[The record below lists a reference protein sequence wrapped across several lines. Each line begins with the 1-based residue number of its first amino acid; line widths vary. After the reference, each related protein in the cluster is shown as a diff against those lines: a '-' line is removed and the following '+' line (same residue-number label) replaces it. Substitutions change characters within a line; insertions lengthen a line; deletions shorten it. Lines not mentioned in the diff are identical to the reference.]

1 MEEDILIERYFKEE
15 LSAIEKAVFK
25 KRLEADIEFR
35 IKVDFEKELF
45 NSYNNDSWD
54 FSIDESENI
63 DEIESFFKD
72 VEIKKI
78 KETIKEGNNAFKKKK
93 KAKERFFYFI
103 SIAASIALLVGLFW
117 FSNSEFE
124 SSYDVLYSEYIKQT
138 KLPGFV
144 NRGENDAMVNL
155 VEAEKS
161 FKNREFKIAL
171 KGFNENLQKD
181 KKNSTVYVYCA
192 ISYIELEEYVNADQ
206 ILDSLISSDL
216 IDSQKGYWIKSLSLV
231 KQNKLEEAKVVL
243 NFIIDKAYYNKEKAK
258 ELLSK
263 LDN

>member
-1 MEEDILIERYFKEE
+1 M
-15 LSAIEKAVFK
+15 
-25 KRLEADIEFR
+25 
-35 IKVDFEKELF
+35 
-45 NSYNNDSWD
+45 
-54 FSIDESENI
+54 
-63 DEIESFFKD
+63 
-72 VEIKKI
+72 
-78 KETIKEGNNAFKKKK
+78 
-93 KAKERFFYFI
+93 
-103 SIAASIALLVGLFW
+103 VGLFW
-117 FSNSEFE
+117 FSNSQPE

-138 KLPGFV
+138 KLPSFV

-181 KKNSTVYVYCA
+181 KKNSTVYMYCA

-216 IDSQKGYWIKSLSLV
+216 IDYQKGYWIKSLLFV
-231 KQNKLEEAKVVL
+231 KQNKLEEAKEQLKFVIK
-243 NFIIDKAYYNKEKAK
+243 NSYFKHKEAK